1 MQAIC
6 FDRYGEPTDVLT
18 VTDKPVPQPGAG
30 KVRVKIQLTP
40 INPSDL
46 LYVRG
51 HYSGVTP
58 HFPGASTG
66 FEGVGKVDAIGPGV
80 EGLAVGQR
88 VFAAN
93 RPGGNWAQYAVMDAK
108 RAYPVPDDIPDEQIA
123 SLMINPAT
131 AILMV
136 RHVLAVPRGEWL
148 LQSAAGG
155 ELGRMIIRLAK
166 YDGIRTINVV
176 RRREAAQELK
186 DLGADE
192 VIVSSEG
199 PINDQVH
206 KIAPEG
212 VGYAI
217 DPVAGQIGTE
227 IFRSLSIDGHMLVY
241 GSLSGEGII
250 VGDDSGGLGPCRDG
264 ASSRCTGWATSH
276 SSWTSR
282 WKQRLD
288 QSGFFAPGRPAVVQ
302 LIDEIVDLIRAGIL
316 NTEPGK
322 KFGLDDIQA
331 AVTESESVGR
341 SGKAFFIPNPNSHD
355 PRDSTAYPQKLPAGA
370 IPFFFLKGGGGKK
383 KKKKGATRLGSSRP
397 WAPGCFAERRSGHAI
412 PAVTVRTRHETRD

>member
-1 MQAIC
+1 
-6 FDRYGEPTDVLT
+6 
-18 VTDKPVPQPGAG
+18 
-30 KVRVKIQLTP
+30 
-40 INPSDL
+40 
-46 LYVRG
+46 
-51 HYSGVTP
+51 
-58 HFPGASTG
+58 
-66 FEGVGKVDAIGPGV
+66 
-80 EGLAVGQR
+80 
-88 VFAAN
+88 
-93 RPGGNWAQYAVMDAK
+93 MDAK

-166 YDGIRTINVV
+166 YDAIRTINVI

-241 GSLSGEGII
+241 GSLRGQGLI
-250 VGDDSGGLGPCRDG
+250 VGDDPRLTLSGRRILEVYWLGYF
-264 ASSRCTGWATSH
+264 T
-276 SSWTSR
+276 
-282 WKQRLD
+282 QQLD
-288 QSGFFAPGRPAVVQ
+288 QSGNSGWTSRVSLHPA
-302 LIDEIVDLIRAGIL
+302 D
-316 NTEPGK
+316 
-322 KFGLDDIQA
+322 
-331 AVTESESVGR
+331 
-341 SGKAFFIPNPNSHD
+341 
-355 PRDSTAYPQKLPAGA
+355 
-370 IPFFFLKGGGGKK
+370 
-383 KKKKGATRLGSSRP
+383 
-397 WAPGCFAERRSGHAI
+397 RRWCS
-412 PAVTVRTRHETRD
+412 